1 MTIKDLALVAG
12 VSEDTI
18 RRKGKEL
25 FPGMHKKGVK
35 VHYTKNQCERLM
47 REVKKKNMVSE
58 LPQNAEVSPHN
69 AEVDYQKLS
78 KMIEISVSA
87 AVSSVLKGFEEN
99 IFPKYFE
106 TIERRLSVIE
116 KKSTE
121 QEKKA
126 LPAPMIET
134 RQLVNKAVNDFA
146 RMKGGSHT
154 AVWNELYRWYDY
166 YNHTN
171 VKLSAKNRRM
181 KTIDYVEKIGMMEN
195 LLSVAEKVFF

>member
-1 MTIKDLALVAG
+1 MTVKELAKFTGKNKSTVGRWVAKCNSKSISEKMEMANQYNPADFSIDEIEEILYSGSMSKDAVRILMENARNSIPSPRDNGSILTRKDLEMVGAVLSGLLGPLDKRLTAL
-12 VSEDTI
+12 E
-18 RRKGKEL
+18 K
-25 FPGMHKKGVK
+25 
-35 VHYTKNQCERLM
+35 RL
-47 REVKKKNMVSE
+47 
-58 LPQNAEVSPHN
+58 AEP
-69 AEVDYQKLS
+69 
-78 KMIEISVSA
+78 
-87 AVSSVLKGFEEN
+87 
-99 IFPKYFE
+99 
-106 TIERRLSVIE
+106 
-116 KKSTE
+116 
-121 QEKKA
+121 EKKA